1 MQCYSISG
9 MTKWLKAHNVRHKK
23 PHGVPAKANK
33 EAQDAFIAE
42 YQALIEKTKGKEPL
56 YFIDSTHPQHH
67 TQRVHGW
74 IPCGMRK
81 EIPTTGQQRRM
92 NIIGGVCL
100 EGYKVLFH
108 EDQTI
113 HSESIQCFLKK
124 LRRQHPDRKKV
135 HIIWDNASCHCCKK
149 VKRLAK
155 MLRIIIH
162 YLPPYSPNLNP
173 IERLWKMMHECVHYN
188 RYYQKFSAFKA
199 ATLKFLKTIGRRN
212 MLLGSRL
219 TDNFRAIGIENFAF

>member
-1 MQCYSISG
+1 MKCYSISG
-9 MTKWLKAHNVRHKK
+9 ITKWPKAHNFRYKK

-33 EAQDAFIAE
+33 EAQEIFIAE
-42 YQALIEKTKGKEPL
+42 YQTLIEKTKGKEPL

-67 TQRVHGW
+67 TQIVHGW

-81 EIPTTGQQRRM
+81 AIPTTGQQRRI
-92 NIIGGVCL
+92 NIIRGVYL

-113 HSESIQCFLKK
+113 NSESIQCFLKK
-124 LRRQHPDRKKV
+124 LRRQHPDRKNV
-135 HIIWDNASCHCCKK
+135 PIIWDNTSYHRCKK

-155 MLRIIIH
+155 ILRIIH

-173 IERLWKMMHECVHYN
+173 IERLWKIMH
-188 RYYQKFSAFKA
+188 A
-199 ATLKFLKTIGRRN
+199 
-212 MLLGSRL
+212 
-219 TDNFRAIGIENFAF
+219 